1 MKPLDSTGPDSETTV
16 QASRGKPL
24 PYTDFQY
31 TTAEFTLPALG
42 EYGLRYHLPTR
53 PAFAPLDPVP
63 VRRLVPLL
71 HASFRPCFSTTP
83 LRFANLHLHQVG
95 IGTSTLLVSR
105 HARHASRHTGLGPV
119 SSQALKTLDSG
130 SAKNAVRNDGAKL
143 DFHVSWLLY
152 AFLAFVNKTH
162 SCIR

>member
-1 MKPLDSTGPDSETTV
+1 MTSLDATGLNNETTI

-42 EYGLRYHLPTR
+42 EYGLRYLTPNR
-53 PAFAPLDPVP
+53 PAFAPLYPVS
-63 VRRLVPLL
+63 VRRLIPLL
-71 HASFRPCFSTTP
+71 HASFRPHLTMTP

-105 HARHASRHTGLGPV
+105 HARHASSTTRRAGSMMKAPGGGYCQSPANLICSWRF
-119 SSQALKTLDSG
+119 SSRS
-130 SAKNAVRNDGAKL
+130 
-143 DFHVSWLLY
+143 
-152 AFLAFVNKTH
+152 
-162 SCIR
+162 